1 MSVTFRKG
9 KAEDWKIVYD
19 LICDME
25 GTELP
30 AEAFRGIYDEKM
42 DDSRFYC
49 LFAEENGEVL
59 EVLNLR
65 FENSSITPRLWP
77 KSWNFQ

>member
-30 AEAFRGIYDEKM
+30 AEAFRRI
-42 DDSRFYC
+42 
-49 LFAEENGEVL
+49 
-59 EVLNLR
+59 
-65 FENSSITPRLWP
+65 
-77 KSWNFQ
+77 

>member
-30 AEAFRGIYDEKM
+30 AEAFHGIYRMRRK
-42 DDSRFYC
+42 
-49 LFAEENGEVL
+49 
-59 EVLNLR
+59 
-65 FENSSITPRLWP
+65 TPPFRAGDIRRVRRICV
-77 KSWNFQ
+77 SN

>member
-9 KAEDWKIVYD
+9 KADDWKIVYD

-30 AEAFRGIYDEKM
+30 AEAFPHI
-42 DDSRFYC
+42 
-49 LFAEENGEVL
+49 
-59 EVLNLR
+59 
-65 FENSSITPRLWP
+65 
-77 KSWNFQ
+77 